1 MKKRGQNEGTIR
13 KRKDGRWEAR
23 AIIGKTVDGK
33 SKFKYIY
40 RKTSAKVSAEL
51 SKVLAELAENS
62 YINETNI
69 TFVGWL
75 KTWLET
81 YAKPSIKLSTY
92 TSYETYIRGHISPYF
107 TNLKLKDLNPKIL
120 QDFLNTKL
128 TGGRL
133 DNKEGGLSDK
143 TLKNLYNM
151 IHSSLKQAYMNE
163 LIKKNI
169 CDFIKV
175 PKVSRKEMRV
185 LTREEQKNLIS
196 ASRNHRLGIVV
207 ILDLFTGMR
216 LGEILALRWIDIDFE
231 NKNICVKNTI
241 KRLSTHL
248 GESNKTQIILDTPKT
263 ENAYR
268 DIPLIDEMVMELKEH
283 KKLQNIEKKKYGSAY
298 NDKNFLFCNELGE
311 PYDQKTFK
319 NYYNKI
325 LLECGLLKIKPKTI
339 RNKIKKGLKT
349 KPKPNGST
357 PNVTFHTL
365 RHTFATRAIEQ
376 GMDILVLSKI
386 LGHSDPSTTLNKY
399 GHVLPNHKKDN
410 MEKIREL
417 YFV

>member
-1 MKKRGQNEGTIR
+1 MRKRGQNEGTIR
-13 KRKDGRWEAR
+13 KRVDGRWEAR
-23 AIIGKTVDGK
+23 AIIGRRIDGK
-33 SKFKYIY
+33 PKFKYIY
-40 RKTSAKVSAEL
+40 RKTRAEVASEL
-51 SKVLAELAENS
+51 SKVLGELAEDS
-62 YINETNI
+62 YIDETKV

-92 TSYETYIRGHISPYF
+92 TSYETYIRGHITPYF
-107 TNLKLKDLNPKIL
+107 KNLKLKDLNPKIL
-120 QDFLNTKL
+120 QDFFNTKL

-143 TLKNLYNM
+143 TIKNLYNM
-151 IHSSLKQAYMNE
+151 IHASLKQAYLSEM
-163 LIKKNI
+163 IKKNI
-169 CDFIKV
+169 CEFIKV

-185 LTREEQKNLIS
+185 LTREEQINLIT

-216 LGEILALRWIDIDFE
+216 LGEILALRWNDIDF
-231 NKNICVKNTI
+231 NKNIISVKNTI
-241 KRLSTHL
+241 KRVTTHNSD
-248 GESNKTQIILDTPKT
+248 GSKTEIILDTPKT
-263 ENAYR
+263 DNSFR
-268 DIPLIDEMVMELKEH
+268 IIPLINEMKIELKNH
-283 KKLQNIEKKKYGSAY
+283 LKIQNKEKQIGGTAY
-298 NDKNFLFCNELGE
+298 NNKNFVFCNEIGK

-325 LLECGLLKIKPKTI
+325 LLECGLIESRPKTI
-339 RNKIKKGLKT
+339 RDKIKKGLKS
-349 KPKPNGST
+349 KPKPKGSS

-376 GMDILVLSKI
+376 GMDVLVLSKI

-417 YFV
+417 YV

>member
-23 AIIGKTVDGK
+23 AIIGRTVDGK
-33 SKFKYIY
+33 PKFKYIY
-40 RKTSAKVSAEL
+40 RKTRAEVSAEL

-62 YINETNI
+62 CINEINI

-92 TSYETYIRGHISPYF
+92 TSYETYIRGHIAPYF

-151 IHSSLKQAYMNE
+151 IHASLKQAYMNE

-196 ASRNHRLGIVV
+196 VSRNHRLGIVV

-216 LGEILALRWIDIDFE
+216 LGEILALRWKDIDFE
-231 NKNICVKNTI
+231 DKNICVKNTI

-268 DIPLIDEMVMELKEH
+268 DIPLIDEMIMELKEH
-283 KKLQNIEKKKYGSAY
+283 KKLQSIEKKKYGSAY

-319 NYYNKI
+319 IYYNKI
-325 LLECGLLKIKPKTI
+325 LLECGLLKIKPKTY
-339 RNKIKKGLKT
+339 KG
-349 KPKPNGST
+349 
-357 PNVTFHTL
+357 
-365 RHTFATRAIEQ
+365 
-376 GMDILVLSKI
+376 
-386 LGHSDPSTTLNKY
+386 
-399 GHVLPNHKKDN
+399 
-410 MEKIREL
+410 
-417 YFV
+417 

>member
-1 MKKRGQNEGTIR
+1 MNKRGQNEGTVR

-23 AIIGKTVDGK
+23 AIIGRTIDGK
-33 SKFKYIY
+33 PKFKYIY
-40 RKTSAKVSAEL
+40 RKTRAAVSAEL
-51 SKVLAELAENS
+51 SKVLAELANDS
-62 YINETNI
+62 FVNESSI

-81 YAKPSIKLSTY
+81 YAKPNIKLSTY
-92 TSYETYIRGHISPYF
+92 TSYETFVRGHITPYF
-107 TNLKLKDLNPKIL
+107 RNLKLKDLNPKIL

-133 DNKEGGLSDK
+133 DNKEGGLADK

-151 IHSSLKQAYMNE
+151 IHASLKQAYMNE

-169 CDFIKV
+169 CDFVRV
-175 PKVSRKEMRV
+175 PKVTKKEMRV
-185 LTREEQKNLIS
+185 LTREEQTNLIT

-216 LGEILALRWIDIDFE
+216 LGEILALRWFDIDFE

-241 KRLSTHL
+241 KRLSTHNC
-248 GESNKTQIILDTPKT
+248 GKSKTELILDTPKT

-268 DIPLIDEMVMELKEH
+268 DIPLIYEMIIELKKH
-283 KKLQNIEKKKYGSAY
+283 KKTQNTEKKEYGFAY
-298 NDKNFLFCNELGE
+298 NDRNFIFCNELGE

-319 NYYNKI
+319 NYYDKI
-325 LLECGLLKIKPKTI
+325 LLECGLFNFKPKPI
-339 RNKIKKGLKT
+339 RDKIKKGLKI
-349 KPKPNGST
+349 KPQPKDSPL
-357 PNVTFHTL
+357 NVTFHTL

-386 LGHSDPSTTLNKY
+386 LGHADPSTTLNKY
-399 GHVLPNHKKDN
+399 GHALPNHKKDN

>member
-1 MKKRGQNEGTIR
+1 MGKRGQNEGTIR

-23 AIIGKTVDGK
+23 ALIGRTIDGK
-33 SKFKYIY
+33 PKFKYIY
-40 RKTSAKVSAEL
+40 RKTRAEVSAEL
-51 SKVLAELAENS
+51 SKVLAELAEDS

-92 TSYETYIRGHISPYF
+92 TSYETYIRGHITPYF
-107 TNLKLKDLNPKIL
+107 CNIKLKDLNAKIL
-120 QDFLNTKL
+120 QDFFNTKL

-151 IHSSLKQAYMNE
+151 IHASLKQAYLNE
-163 LIKKNI
+163 MIKKNI
-169 CDFIKV
+169 CEFVKV
-175 PKVSRKEMRV
+175 PKVYRKEMRV
-185 LTREEQKNLIS
+185 LSREEQNKLIS
-196 ASRNHRLGIVV
+196 VSRSHRLGIVV

-216 LGEILALRWIDIDFE
+216 LGEILALRWNDIDFE
-231 NKNICVKNTI
+231 NKFISVKNTI
-241 KRLSTHL
+241 KRLTTHNAN
-248 GESNKTQIILDTPKT
+248 GTKTEIILDTPKT
-263 ENAYR
+263 DNSFR
-268 DIPLIDEMVMELKEH
+268 IIPLIDEMILELTNH
-283 KKLQNIEKKKYGSAY
+283 KKSQNEEKKLSGSAY
-298 NDKNFLFCNELGE
+298 NNKGFLFCNEIGE

-325 LLECGLLKIKPKTI
+325 LLECGLIQSKPKTI
-339 RNKIKKGLKT
+339 RDKIKKGFKT
-349 KPKPNGST
+349 KPTPKGTT

-399 GHVLPNHKKDN
+399 GHALPNHKKDN

>member
-1 MKKRGQNEGTIR
+1 MRKRGQNEGTIR
-13 KRKDGRWEAR
+13 KRIDGRWEGR
-23 AIIGKTVDGK
+23 AIIGRTIDGK
-33 SKFKYIY
+33 PKFKYIL
-40 RKTSAKVSAEL
+40 RKTRAEVASEL
-51 SKVLAELAENS
+51 SKVLAELAEDA
-62 YINETNI
+62 YIDETKV

-92 TSYETYIRGHISPYF
+92 TSYETYIRGHCTPYF
-107 TNLKLKDLNPKIL
+107 KNLKLKDLNPKIL
-120 QDFLNTKL
+120 QDFFNNKL

-151 IHSSLKQAYMNE
+151 IHASLKQAYLNE
-163 LIKKNI
+163 MIKKNI
-169 CDFIKV
+169 CEFIKV

-185 LTREEQKNLIS
+185 LTREEQTNLIT

-216 LGEILALRWIDIDFE
+216 LGEILALRWNDIDF
-231 NKNICVKNTI
+231 NKNLIYVKNTI
-241 KRLSTHL
+241 KRVTTHNL
-248 GESNKTQIILDTPKT
+248 DGSKTEIILDTPKT
-263 ENAYR
+263 DNAFR
-268 DIPLIDEMVMELKEH
+268 VIPLIDEMKIELKNH
-283 KKLQNIEKKKYGSAY
+283 SKIQNKEKQIGGTAY
-298 NDKNFLFCNELGE
+298 NNKNFVFCNEIGE

-325 LLECGLLKIKPKTI
+325 LLECGLIDARPKTI
-339 RNKIKKGLKT
+339 RDKIKKGLKS
-349 KPKPNGST
+349 KPKPKGSS

-376 GMDILVLSKI
+376 GMDVLVLSKI

-417 YFV
+417 YVV

>member
-1 MKKRGQNEGTIR
+1 MRKRGQNEGTIR
-13 KRKDGRWEAR
+13 KRIDGRWEGR
-23 AIIGKTVDGK
+23 AIIGRTIDGK
-33 SKFKYIY
+33 PKFKYIL
-40 RKTSAKVSAEL
+40 RKTRAEVASEV
-51 SKVLAELAENS
+51 SKVLAELAEDA
-62 YINETNI
+62 YIDETKV

-75 KTWLET
+75 TTWLET

-92 TSYETYIRGHISPYF
+92 TSYETYIRGHCTPYF
-107 TNLKLKDLNPKIL
+107 KNLKLKDLNPKIL
-120 QDFLNTKL
+120 QDFFNNKL
-128 TGGRL
+128 IGGRL

-151 IHSSLKQAYMNE
+151 IHASLKQAYLNE
-163 LIKKNI
+163 MIKKNI
-169 CDFIKV
+169 CEFIKV

-185 LTREEQKNLIS
+185 LTREEQTNLIT
-196 ASRNHRLGIVV
+196 ASRNHRLGIVI

-216 LGEILALRWIDIDFE
+216 LGEILALRWNDIDF
-231 NKNICVKNTI
+231 NKNIISVKNTI
-241 KRLSTHL
+241 KRITTYNLDGS
-248 GESNKTQIILDTPKT
+248 KTEIILDTPKT
-263 ENAYR
+263 DNAFR
-268 DIPLIDEMVMELKEH
+268 VIPLIDEMKIELKNH
-283 KKLQNIEKKKYGSAY
+283 LKIQNKEKQIAGTAY
-298 NDKNFLFCNELGE
+298 NNKNFVFCNEIGE

-325 LLECGLLKIKPKTI
+325 LLECGLINSRPKTI
-339 RNKIKKGLKT
+339 RDKIKKGLKS
-349 KPKPNGST
+349 KPKPKGSS

-376 GMDILVLSKI
+376 GMDVLVLSKI

-417 YFV
+417 YV

>member
-1 MKKRGQNEGTIR
+1 MRKRGQNEGTIR
-13 KRKDGRWEAR
+13 KRVDGRWEAR
-23 AIIGKTVDGK
+23 AIIGRTIDGK
-33 SKFKYIY
+33 PKFKYIY
-40 RKTSAKVSAEL
+40 RKTRAEVASEL
-51 SKVLAELAENS
+51 SKVLAELAEDA
-62 YINETNI
+62 YIDETKV

-92 TSYETYIRGHISPYF
+92 TSYETYIRGHITPYF
-107 TNLKLKDLNPKIL
+107 KNLKLKDLNPKIL
-120 QDFLNTKL
+120 QDFFNTKL
-128 TGGRL
+128 TSGRL

-151 IHSSLKQAYMNE
+151 IHASLKQAYLNE
-163 LIKKNI
+163 MIKKNI
-169 CDFIKV
+169 CEFIKV

-185 LTREEQKNLIS
+185 LTREEQKNLIT

-216 LGEILALRWIDIDFE
+216 LGEILALRWNDIDF
-231 NKNICVKNTI
+231 NKNIISVKNTI
-241 KRLSTHL
+241 KRVTTHNID
-248 GESNKTQIILDTPKT
+248 GSKTEIILDTPKT
-263 ENAYR
+263 DNSFR
-268 DIPLIDEMVMELKEH
+268 IIPLINEMKIELKNH
-283 KKLQNIEKKKYGSAY
+283 LKIQNREKQIGEMAY
-298 NDKNFLFCNELGE
+298 NNKNFVFCNEIGK

-325 LLECGLLKIKPKTI
+325 LLECGLIELRPKTI
-339 RNKIKKGLKT
+339 RDKIKKGLKS
-349 KPKPNGST
+349 KPKPKGSS

-417 YFV
+417 YV

>member
-1 MKKRGQNEGTIR
+1 MRKRGQNEGTIR
-13 KRKDGRWEAR
+13 KRVDGRWEAR
-23 AIIGKTVDGK
+23 AIIGRTIDGK
-33 SKFKYIY
+33 PKFKYIY
-40 RKTSAKVSAEL
+40 RKTRAEVASEL
-51 SKVLAELAENS
+51 SKVLAELAEDA
-62 YINETNI
+62 YIDETKV

-92 TSYETYIRGHISPYF
+92 TSYETYIRGHITPYF
-107 TNLKLKDLNPKIL
+107 KNLKLKDLNPKIL
-120 QDFLNTKL
+120 QDFFNTKL

-151 IHSSLKQAYMNE
+151 IHASLKQAYLNE
-163 LIKKNI
+163 MIKKNI
-169 CDFIKV
+169 CEFIKV

-185 LTREEQKNLIS
+185 LTREEQTNLIT

-207 ILDLFTGMR
+207 VLDLFTGMR
-216 LGEILALRWIDIDFE
+216 LGEILALRWNDIDF
-231 NKNICVKNTI
+231 NKNLISVKNTI
-241 KRLSTHL
+241 KRVTTHNSD
-248 GESNKTQIILDTPKT
+248 ERKTEIILDTPKT

-268 DIPLIDEMVMELKEH
+268 VIPLINEIKIELKNH
-283 KKLQNIEKKKYGSAY
+283 LKIQNKEKQISGTAY
-298 NDKNFLFCNELGE
+298 NNKNFVFCNEIGE

-325 LLECGLLKIKPKTI
+325 LLECGLIKSRPKTI
-339 RNKIKKGLKT
+339 RDKIKKGLKS
-349 KPKPNGST
+349 KPKPKGSS

-376 GMDILVLSKI
+376 GMDVLVLSKI

-417 YFV
+417 YV

>member
-1 MKKRGQNEGTIR
+1 MGKRGQNEGTIR

-23 AIIGKTVDGK
+23 AIIGRTIDGK
-33 SKFKYIY
+33 PKFKYIY
-40 RKTSAKVSAEL
+40 KKTRAEVSAEL
-51 SKVLAELAENS
+51 SKVLAELAEDS
-62 YINETNI
+62 FINETNI

-81 YAKPSIKLSTY
+81 YAKLSIKLSTY
-92 TSYETYIRGHISPYF
+92 TSYETYIRGHITPYF
-107 TNLKLKDLNPKIL
+107 RNLKLKDLNPKIL

-151 IHSSLKQAYMNE
+151 IHASLKQAYLNE
-163 LIKKNI
+163 MIKKNI
-169 CDFIKV
+169 CEFVKV
-175 PKVSRKEMRV
+175 PKVFRKEMRV
-185 LTREEQKNLIS
+185 LSREEQKNLIT

-216 LGEILALRWIDIDFE
+216 LGEILALRWNDIDFD
-231 NKNICVKNTI
+231 KKIIYVKNTI
-241 KRLSTHL
+241 KRVTTHNAN
-248 GESNKTQIILDTPKT
+248 GNKTEIILDTPKT
-263 ENAYR
+263 ENSFR
-268 DIPLIDEMVMELKEH
+268 IIPLIDEMIKELKEH
-283 KKLQNIEKKKYGSAY
+283 KKMQNKEKQTSGSAY
-298 NDKNFLFCNELGE
+298 SDKNFLFCNEIGE

-325 LLECGLLKIKPKTI
+325 LAECGLLESRPKTI
-339 RNKIKKGLKT
+339 RDKIKKGLKT
-349 KPKPNGST
+349 KPKPKGSA

-399 GHVLPNHKKDN
+399 GHALPNHKKDN

>member
-1 MKKRGQNEGTIR
+1 MRKRGQNEGTIR
-13 KRKDGRWEAR
+13 KRVDGRWEAR
-23 AIIGKTVDGK
+23 AIIGRTIDGK
-33 SKFKYIY
+33 PKFKYIY
-40 RKTSAKVSAEL
+40 RKTRAEVASEL
-51 SKVLAELAENS
+51 SKVLAELAEDA
-62 YINETNI
+62 YIDETKV

-92 TSYETYIRGHISPYF
+92 TSYETYIRGHITPYF
-107 TNLKLKDLNPKIL
+107 KNLKLKDLNPKIL
-120 QDFLNTKL
+120 QDFFNTKL

-151 IHSSLKQAYMNE
+151 VHASLKQAYLNE
-163 LIKKNI
+163 MIKKNI
-169 CDFIKV
+169 CEFIKV

-185 LTREEQKNLIS
+185 LTREEQTNLIT

-207 ILDLFTGMR
+207 VLDLFTGMR
-216 LGEILALRWIDIDFE
+216 LGEILALRWNDIDF
-231 NKNICVKNTI
+231 NKNLISVKNTI
-241 KRLSTHL
+241 KRVTTHNSD
-248 GESNKTQIILDTPKT
+248 ERKTEIILDTPKT

-268 DIPLIDEMVMELKEH
+268 VIPLINEIKIELKNH
-283 KKLQNIEKKKYGSAY
+283 LKIQNKEKQISGTAY
-298 NDKNFLFCNELGE
+298 NNKNFVFCNEIGE

-325 LLECGLLKIKPKTI
+325 LLECGLIKSRPKTI
-339 RNKIKKGLKT
+339 RDKIKKGLKS
-349 KPKPNGST
+349 KPKPKGSS

-376 GMDILVLSKI
+376 GMDVLVLSKI

-417 YFV
+417 YV

>member
-1 MKKRGQNEGTIR
+1 MRKRGQNEGTIR
-13 KRKDGRWEAR
+13 KRVDGRWEAR
-23 AIIGKTVDGK
+23 AIIGRTIDGK
-33 SKFKYIY
+33 PKFKYIY
-40 RKTSAKVSAEL
+40 RKTRAEVASEL
-51 SKVLAELAENS
+51 SKVLAELAEDA
-62 YINETNI
+62 YIDETKV

-92 TSYETYIRGHISPYF
+92 TSYETYIRGHITPYF
-107 TNLKLKDLNPKIL
+107 KNLKLKDLNPKIL
-120 QDFLNTKL
+120 QDFFNTKL

-151 IHSSLKQAYMNE
+151 VHASLKQAYLNE
-163 LIKKNI
+163 MIKKNI
-169 CDFIKV
+169 CEFTKV

-185 LTREEQKNLIS
+185 LTREEQTNLIT

-207 ILDLFTGMR
+207 VLDLFTGMR
-216 LGEILALRWIDIDFE
+216 LGEILALRWNDIDF
-231 NKNICVKNTI
+231 NKNLISVKNTI
-241 KRLSTHL
+241 KRVTTHNSD
-248 GESNKTQIILDTPKT
+248 ERKTEIILDTPKT

-268 DIPLIDEMVMELKEH
+268 VIPLINEIKIELKNH
-283 KKLQNIEKKKYGSAY
+283 LKIQNKEKQISGTAY
-298 NDKNFLFCNELGE
+298 NNKNFVFCNEIGK

-325 LLECGLLKIKPKTI
+325 LLECGLIESRPKTI
-339 RNKIKKGLKT
+339 RDKIKKGLKS
-349 KPKPNGST
+349 KPKPKGSS

-376 GMDILVLSKI
+376 GMDVLVLSKI

-417 YFV
+417 YV

>member
-1 MKKRGQNEGTIR
+1 MRKRGQNEGTIR
-13 KRKDGRWEAR
+13 KRIDGRWEGR
-23 AIIGKTVDGK
+23 AIIGRTIDGK
-33 SKFKYIY
+33 PKFKYIL
-40 RKTSAKVSAEL
+40 RKTRVEVASEL
-51 SKVLAELAENS
+51 SKVLAELAEDA
-62 YINETNI
+62 YIDETKV

-75 KTWLET
+75 ATWLET

-92 TSYETYIRGHISPYF
+92 TSYETYIRGHCTPYF
-107 TNLKLKDLNPKIL
+107 KNLKLKDLNPKIL
-120 QDFLNTKL
+120 QDFFNTKL
-128 TGGRL
+128 TSGRL

-151 IHSSLKQAYMNE
+151 IHASLKQAYLNE
-163 LIKKNI
+163 MIKKNI
-169 CDFIKV
+169 CEFIKV

-185 LTREEQKNLIS
+185 LTREEQKNLIT

-207 ILDLFTGMR
+207 ILDLFTGLR
-216 LGEILALRWIDIDFE
+216 LGEILALRWNDIDF
-231 NKNICVKNTI
+231 NKNLIYVKNTI
-241 KRLSTHL
+241 KRVTTHNSD
-248 GESNKTQIILDTPKT
+248 GRKTEIILDTPKT
-263 ENAYR
+263 DNSYR
-268 DIPLIDEMVMELKEH
+268 VIPLIDEMKIELKNH
-283 KKLQNIEKKKYGSAY
+283 LKIQNKERQIAGTAY
-298 NDKNFLFCNELGE
+298 NNKNFVFCNEIGE

-325 LLECGLLKIKPKTI
+325 LLECGLINSRPKTI
-339 RNKIKKGLKT
+339 RDKIKKGLKS
-349 KPKPNGST
+349 KPKPKGSS

-376 GMDILVLSKI
+376 GMDVLVLSKI

-417 YFV
+417 YV

>member
-1 MKKRGQNEGTIR
+1 MRKRGQNEGTIR
-13 KRKDGRWEAR
+13 KRIDGRWEGR
-23 AIIGKTVDGK
+23 AIIGRTIDGK
-33 SKFKYIY
+33 PKFKYIL
-40 RKTSAKVSAEL
+40 RKTRAEVASEL
-51 SKVLAELAENS
+51 SKVLAELAEDS
-62 YINETNI
+62 YIDETKV

-92 TSYETYIRGHISPYF
+92 TSYETYIRGHCTPYF
-107 TNLKLKDLNPKIL
+107 KNLKLKDLNPKIL
-120 QDFLNTKL
+120 QDFFNTKL

-151 IHSSLKQAYMNE
+151 IHASLKQAYLNE
-163 LIKKNI
+163 MIKKNI
-169 CDFIKV
+169 CEFIKV

-185 LTREEQKNLIS
+185 LTREEQTNLIT

-216 LGEILALRWIDIDFE
+216 LGEILALRWNDIDF
-231 NKNICVKNTI
+231 NKNLIYVKNTI
-241 KRLSTHL
+241 KRVTTHNSD
-248 GESNKTQIILDTPKT
+248 GSKTEIILDTPKT
-263 ENAYR
+263 DNSYR
-268 DIPLIDEMVMELKEH
+268 VIPLIDEMKIELKNH
-283 KKLQNIEKKKYGSAY
+283 LKIQNKEKQIAGTAY
-298 NDKNFLFCNELGE
+298 KNKNFVFCNEIGE

-325 LLECGLLKIKPKTI
+325 LLECGLINSKPKTI
-339 RNKIKKGLKT
+339 RDKIKKGLKS
-349 KPKPNGST
+349 KPKPKGSS

-376 GMDILVLSKI
+376 GMDVLVLSKI

-417 YFV
+417 YVV